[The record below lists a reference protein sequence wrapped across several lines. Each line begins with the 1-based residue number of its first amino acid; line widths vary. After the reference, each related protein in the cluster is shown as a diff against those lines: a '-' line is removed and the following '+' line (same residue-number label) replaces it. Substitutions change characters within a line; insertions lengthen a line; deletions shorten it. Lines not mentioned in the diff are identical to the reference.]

1 MGCGGMA
8 MGSGEDDVAGIWFM
22 GVSNLPL
29 LELSGTSIADMV
41 LVWRSLGE
49 CFSCMGLLNKTL
61 SKMRRNLFKNQT
73 AFPQTLY
80 TPLLRIRAAAQR
92 RSRPSSRSRTS

>member
-1 MGCGGMA
+1 MA

-41 LVWRSLGE
+41 LAGGR
-49 CFSCMGLLNKTL
+49 
-61 SKMRRNLFKNQT
+61 
-73 AFPQTLY
+73 
-80 TPLLRIRAAAQR
+80 
-92 RSRPSSRSRTS
+92 

>member
-41 LVWRSLGE
+41 PGWRSLGE
-49 CFSCMGLLNKTL
+49 CFRVSLLNKTL
-61 SKMRRNLFKNQT
+61 SKMRRT
-73 AFPQTLY
+73 H
-80 TPLLRIRAAAQR
+80 
-92 RSRPSSRSRTS
+92 

>member
-1 MGCGGMA
+1 MA

-41 LVWRSLGE
+41 RVGGRFGRVWN
-49 CFSCMGLLNKTL
+49 LL
-61 SKMRRNLFKNQT
+61 
-73 AFPQTLY
+73 
-80 TPLLRIRAAAQR
+80 
-92 RSRPSSRSRTS
+92 

>member
-1 MGCGGMA
+1 MA

-41 LVWRSLGE
+41 LVWRSRVSVFCVLG
-49 CFSCMGLLNKTL
+49 L
-61 SKMRRNLFKNQT
+61 Q
-73 AFPQTLY
+73 
-80 TPLLRIRAAAQR
+80 
-92 RSRPSSRSRTS
+92 